1 LVVCLVLLASG
12 APGWAQA
19 PPQPDQPSVYQLT
32 LEAVPEIKNGRIAAV
47 QGTAS
52 AAGERLMLGGLS
64 ILQPVAIS
72 LVAQFPTDDLR
83 IELSK
88 FTTDA
93 PVRSG
98 STKGEGVCTFQFRT
112 EGDVQIKVISPGGP
126 KPFRLVAW
134 AGDEVAAELPPVF
147 APVKTDVSGPSAAP
161 AASEGTPVVLWV
173 IAGGIILCAG
183 LLAIIVLKRRSS

>member
-1 LVVCLVLLASG
+1 
-12 APGWAQA
+12 
-19 PPQPDQPSVYQLT
+19 
-32 LEAVPEIKNGRIAAV
+32 
-47 QGTAS
+47 
-52 AAGERLMLGGLS
+52 
-64 ILQPVAIS
+64 VAIS
-72 LVAQFPTDDLR
+72 LVAQFPADDLR

-112 EGDVQIKVISPGGP
+112 EGDVQIKVTSPGGP

-147 APVKTDVSGPSAAP
+147 TPVKAGVSGPTAAP
-161 AASEGTPVVLWV
+161 ASREGAPVVLWV

-183 LLAIIVLKRRSS
+183 LLAIMVVRRRSS